1 MDAESKL
8 ISGLLFHV
16 GKTLRG
22 KNACKKCPYFKD
34 GTGKCH
40 GNLTFDALSYI
51 FANEYSKH
59 LLDGLTDIRE
69 FTIGKPPCGISE
81 NEKEGEA

>member
-8 ISGLLFHV
+8 ISGLLCHV

-22 KNACKKCPYFKD
+22 KNVCKKCPYFIKNAE
-34 GTGKCH
+34 KCH
-40 GNLTFDALSYI
+40 GNLAFDALRYI

-59 LLDGLTDIRE
+59 ILDGLTDIRE
-69 FTIGKPPCGISE
+69 IAIGKPPCGLSE